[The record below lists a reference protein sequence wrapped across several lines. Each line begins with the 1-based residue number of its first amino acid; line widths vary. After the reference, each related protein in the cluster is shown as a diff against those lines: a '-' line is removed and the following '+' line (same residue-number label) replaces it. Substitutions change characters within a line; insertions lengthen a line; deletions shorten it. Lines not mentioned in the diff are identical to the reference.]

1 MKGANT
7 SKGAN
12 KMDRKIYKLN
22 FAEFEVEL
30 SLDSDDERFEVM
42 KDILKVLKKYAKD
55 EEEQKR
61 IEDLFL
67 NLQSVIS
74 IKKKREKENKTLKNT
89 FYGEI
94 LKKLLI
100 KRRITSYDLA
110 KELGKK
116 WDFVKPYLKN
126 LQAKGLIKI
135 EKGLKGQRMVNWI
148 SLTEEGFQKARELF
162 KELFE
167 NTLMIKVSPDNFSVV
182 PETYLPNKLEEV
194 REIKDYEGFM
204 KAHNPW
210 KYYWNV
216 RENVLISKN
225 TRFIILFEVL
235 EKSLIGDNYIF
246 TVKPKKA
253 FAFE

>member
-1 MKGANT
+1 MRG
-7 SKGAN
+7 
-12 KMDRKIYKLN
+12 KIYKLN
-22 FAEFEVEL
+22 FAEFEIEL
-30 SLDSDDERFEVM
+30 SLDSEEERFEVM
-42 KDILKVLKKYAKD
+42 KDILKVLKKHVKN
-55 EEEQKR
+55 EEELKR

-110 KELGKK
+110 KELGKSLDTIK
-116 WDFVKPYLKN
+116 KPYLKN

-135 EKGLKGQRMVNWI
+135 EKGLKGQKRVNWI
-148 SLTEEGFQKARELF
+148 SLTEQGFQKAKELF
-162 KELFE
+162 QELFE

-182 PETYLPNKLEEV
+182 PETYLPNKLEEIK
-194 REIKDYEGFM
+194 EIKNYEGFM
-204 KAHNPW
+204 KAHTPW
-210 KYYWNV
+210 KYYWNI